1 VLAVGIDLGTTN
13 SVISAVRGGV
23 AEVLADE
30 NGDVLTPSIVN
41 FHPSNKIVV
50 GRGARARRRIDASNT
65 VFGTKRMLGHPFD
78 SPEIQAIVPRVP
90 YKIVA
95 GDNATTLVAARGSTY
110 TLPEISAFVLRHL
123 REYASMRTGAL
134 IEHAVITVPAHFN
147 ELQRAATKIAG
158 KIAGLEVM
166 RVINEPTAAAL
177 AYFRDGTAKKRVA
190 VYDFGGGTFDCTI
203 LDLGESVYEVLATCG
218 DSFLGGD
225 DIDNEIALRMRDQL
239 LSSTRV
245 DAFSDMQIFDRL
257 RSAAEEL
264 KIQLSQRD
272 HAQIQL
278 QELAF
283 GAFGKPV
290 HLDFGL
296 NRRDFNALANGF
308 VDRTLL
314 KTQEALALAGV
325 SVTEIDH
332 VIMVGGSTR
341 APIVH
346 ARLAEFFGQAPL
358 AHVNVEHAVAIGA
371 AYQAAALSDAGR
383 RRSIP
388 QPPPLFD
395 PARPN
400 PQGSAPPGADPSR
413 TLSLDGRDTRG
424 MRSPLAS
431 RPPSAPP
438 PLPHFDDDVTQRAAP
453 VLVDVTPRALVVE
466 TAGAFS
472 DVLIPRNARVPC
484 GRTRQF
490 TLGKDNQTIVRIR
503 VAQGESA
510 RFAENTYLGEVILS
524 GLRAAPRG
532 EVVLSVSFELDE
544 GGLLKVSARDLGT
557 AKEAHAT
564 LQLVGISGSLD
575 AMKARNMQTTLS
587 ARVSVAP
594 EPHHGR

>member
-1 VLAVGIDLGTTN
+1 
-13 SVISAVRGGV
+13 VISAVRGGV

-30 NGDVLTPSIVN
+30 NGDALTPSIVN
-41 FHPSNKIVV
+41 FHPSGKIVV
-50 GRGARARRRIDASNT
+50 GRGARARRRIDAGNT
-65 VFGTKRMLGHPFD
+65 VFGTKRLLGHPFD
-78 SPEIQAIVPRVP
+78 SPEIQTIVPRVP
-90 YKIVA
+90 YQIVA

-123 REYASMRTGAL
+123 REYASMRTGAV

-177 AYFRDGTAKKRVA
+177 AYFRDGTTKKRVA

-225 DIDNEIALRMRDQL
+225 DIDNEIALRMREQL
-239 LSSTRV
+239 LMSARI
-245 DAFSDMQIFDRL
+245 DALADMQIFDRL
-257 RSAAEEL
+257 RSAAEEV
-264 KIQLSQRD
+264 KIQLSQRE
-272 HAQIQL
+272 HAQVQL

-283 GAFGKPV
+283 GIMGKPV

-296 NRRDFNALANGF
+296 SRRDFNALATSF
-308 VDRTLL
+308 VDRTLV

-325 SVTEIDH
+325 SVSEIDH

-341 APIVH
+341 TPIVH
-346 ARLAEFFGQAPL
+346 ARIADFFGQAPL
-358 AHVNVEHAVAIGA
+358 THVNVEHAVAIGA

-388 QPPPLFD
+388 HPPPLFD
-395 PARPN
+395 PSRLNVVP
-400 PQGSAPPGADPSR
+400 GSAPPGHDPSR
-413 TLSLDGRDTRG
+413 TLSLEGRDTLTIPRTAIISPPT
-424 MRSPLAS
+424 RSS
-431 RPPSAPP
+431 VPP
-438 PLPHFDDDVTQRAAP
+438 PLPALGADATQRMAP

-466 TAGAFS
+466 TAGGFS
-472 DVLIPRNARVPC
+472 DVLIPRNARIPC
-484 GRTRQF
+484 GRARQF

-510 RFAENTYLGEVILS
+510 RFVENTYLGEVVLS

-544 GGLLKVSARDLGT
+544 GGLLRVSARDLGT
-557 AKEAHAT
+557 AKEANAT

-575 AMKARNMQTTLS
+575 AMKARNMQSTLS
-587 ARVSVAP
+587 ARISVAP
-594 EPHHGR
+594 EPRR